1 MKLSAFINKLNRFVL
16 WCISLFTPVMF
27 YGQTPTTQDCLGA
40 IPVCDYIYHEDST
53 ASGYGNYYEIPG
65 GGNNCPSGHCM
76 DGEKNSRWYIFTV
89 IQSGDLR
96 FQITPQVNTDD
107 YDWAVFNLTNH
118 QCGDIYSHPNWMMSS
133 CNAAGGPGYQGATGI
148 NSMNGGVTSCNNGG
162 NTNKWNADLPV
173 LEGETYVLVV
183 SDWTQTPGGYTL
195 DFSASTAVIFD
206 DQDPYIEY
214 IGGDLITSCG
224 TNELTIRFNEN
235 VKCSSVQ
242 ASDFKLQGPG
252 GPYTIDSLY
261 GYNCSIGGA
270 NEREYILYFTPAI
283 YQSGDYIL
291 SIRQFSFI
299 QDACGNYA
307 QVDDYPFT
315 IDLDSPE
322 ADAGEDINVPYAATA
337 QLNGSATGGTGDYS
351 YHWEPA
357 DSLVD
362 PDIANPVTIPMTVS
376 TQFFFQVTDNQSA
389 CIGEDTV
396 WVNVVGGPMFLN
408 VSASANTICAGERVD
423 LTAFA
428 DGGAG
433 SYSFS
438 WTSNPEGFYSNEAN
452 PSAYPDVST
461 TYIVTATDGYTTLT
475 DSVFVLVHPVPTA
488 NAGEDQVINSG
499 TPTTLQGTASGGTP
513 PYSYLWEPSAWL
525 QQNNV
530 ANPETLPLY
539 DPTIFT
545 LFVTDDN
552 NCTSEPDVVL
562 VNPSG
567 AGLTAF
573 PLADPPEICFG
584 ESTTVKA
591 NVTGGG
597 GQYTYNWTSSP
608 PGFVSN
614 QPQFTVSPTEN
625 TRYDLLVTDQY
636 GNEYSAHINVTVNPL
651 PEIDLIPENIVPSG
665 EDSVTVCVRDTLLL
679 DAGNDDDPAG
689 TEYLWLENN
698 YINRFYKISTNGNWY
713 DIQTHTVKVTNGIT
727 GCSNT
732 GKITVIFDF
741 NKCEIGIPEK
751 KIDLDKIASI
761 HPNPNKGD
769 FILTLNN
776 RMENLTVEV
785 YSMEGKKIYSFSENK
800 KIEKGYEKEIMLNG
814 INKGIYMVKIS
825 SGHNFTVKKIVI
837 K

>member
-1 MKLSAFINKLNRFVL
+1 MKKLSLLENIVKSIFGTLL
-16 WCISLFTPVMF
+16 LFAPLLIQ
-27 YGQTPTTQDCLGA
+27 GQTPTTQDCLGA

-53 ASGYGNYYEIPG
+53 ASGFGNYFEIPN
-65 GGNNCPSGHCM
+65 GGNNCPNGHCM

-107 YDWAVFNLTNH
+107 YDWAVFNLTTH

-133 CNAAGGPGYQGATGI
+133 CNAAGGTGYQGTTGI
-148 NSMNGGVTSCNNGG
+148 STLNGGVTSCNNGG
-162 NTNKWNADLPV
+162 YTNKWNADLPV

-214 IGGDLITSCG
+214 IGSDLITSCG

-242 ASDFKLQGPG
+242 PADFKLEGPG

-307 QVDDYPFT
+307 QVNDYPFT

-322 ADAGEDINVPYAATA
+322 ADAGDDINIPYAATA
-337 QLNGSATGGTGDYS
+337 QLEGSATGGTGDYS
-351 YHWEPA
+351 FHWEPA

-362 PDIANPVTIPMTVS
+362 PDISNPVTIPLTIS
-376 TQFFFQVTDNQSA
+376 TQFVLQVTDNQNA
-389 CIGEDTV
+389 CIGEDTM
-396 WVNVVGGPMFLN
+396 WVNVVGGPMFLSI
-408 VSASANTICAGERVD
+408 SASDDTICAGERVD

-428 DGGAG
+428 DGGSG
-433 SYSFS
+433 SYSYN
-438 WTSNPEGFYSNEAN
+438 WTSNPEGFNSNEPN
-452 PSAYPDVST
+452 PSAYPEVST

-475 DSVFVLVHPVPTA
+475 DSIFILVHPVPVA
-488 NAGEDQVINSG
+488 DAGEDQIINQG
-499 TPTTLQGTASGGTP
+499 TPTTLHGIATQGTP

-525 QQNNV
+525 VQNNV
-530 ANPETLPLY
+530 SDPNTLPLY
-539 DPTIFT
+539 NPTIFT
-545 LFVTDDN
+545 LFITDDN

-567 AGLTAF
+567 AGLSAF

-584 ESTTVKA
+584 ESTTIKA

-597 GQYTYNWTSSP
+597 GQYTYSWTSSP

-614 QPQFTVSPTEN
+614 QPEFTVSPTEN
-625 TRYDLLVTDQY
+625 TRYDLFVTDQY

-651 PEIDLIPENIVPSG
+651 PVIDLIPENIVPSG
-665 EDSVTVCVRDTLLL
+665 EDTITVCVRDTLLL
-679 DAGNDDDPAG
+679 DAGFDNDPAG

-698 YINRFYKISTNGNWY
+698 YISRYYKISTNGNWY
-713 DIQTHTVKVTNGIT
+713 DIQNHTVKVTNGIT
-727 GCSNT
+727 GCSDT

-751 KIDLDKIASI
+751 KIDLDKTADI
-761 HPNPNKGD
+761 HPNPNNGT
-769 FILTLNN
+769 FILTLN
-776 RMENLTVEV
+776 VETEGFNV
-785 YSMEGKKIYSFSENK
+785 DIYSAEGKKIYNLSINK
-800 KIEKGYEKEIMLNG
+800 NTEKGYKKEISLND
-814 INKGIYMVKIS
+814 ISKGIYMVKIS
-825 SGHNFTVKKIVI
+825 SGNNFAVKKIVI